1 MPKEKRAATNYNQI
15 ITIDDFIKR
24 LIKIEK
30 PSYWLHFS
38 NRQAI
43 DTYTRR
49 FVLNKEEVYKR
60 LIALNEDTKKPNNM
74 TRLVDYWKSV
84 HAGKSPSIPKGF
96 EGSFSQ
102 YAASGS
108 PPLNVSSSSSSSSA
122 AVTSSSHLPAV
133 EASMGHPVVVVGAT
147 TIPGGGTR
155 RKRRQNLTRRKRN
168 RRR

>member
-49 FVLNKEEVYKR
+49 FDLDKEEVYKR
-60 LIALNEDTKKPNNM
+60 LKALNEDTKKPKNM
-74 TRLVDYWKSV
+74 TPLVAYWKSV

-96 EGSFSQ
+96 EDNFSQ
-102 YAASGS
+102 SAPLGS
-108 PPLNVSSSSSSSSA
+108 SPLHVSSSSSSSSTA
-122 AVTSSSHLPAV
+122 PSSSHLPAV
-133 EASMGHPVVVVGAT
+133 EASMGHPVVVVEAK

-155 RKRRQNLTRRKRN
+155 RKRRQNLTRRKRH